1 MESTPR
7 PLTKQEHSWV
17 REILDG
23 NPKWNGVSAALV
35 TVLAEVVEGSSIEV
49 KLSSGTEV
57 KGLAGTKG
65 YIGRLDI
72 RTSDNFGITVTLD
85 QHDGRLNELYVDF
98 LDLEDGGDRPP
109 PLKWKEVAHVHTAM

>member
-1 MESTPR
+1 MESMPR
-7 PLTKQEHSWV
+7 PLTQQEESWV

-35 TVLAEVVEGSSIEV
+35 TVIAEVVEGSSRSMR
-49 KLSSGTEV
+49 LSTDTPA

-85 QHDGRLNELYVDF
+85 QHDGHLYELYVDF
-98 LDLEDGGDRPP
+98 LDLEDRGDRPR
-109 PLKWKEVAHVHTAM
+109 PLKWKEVAHVHKEM